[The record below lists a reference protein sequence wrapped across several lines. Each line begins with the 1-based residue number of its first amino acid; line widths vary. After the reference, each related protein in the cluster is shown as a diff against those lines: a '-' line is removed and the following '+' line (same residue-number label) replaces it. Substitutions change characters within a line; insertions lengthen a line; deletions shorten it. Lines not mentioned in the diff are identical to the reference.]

1 MPSQEEIVNAV
12 ARQLQSKDLSQQAVM
27 VLQRATGRVLERIKQ
42 NVDAQVKED
51 SSPIVEGFVRSVA
64 TKMTTMTQQWA
75 DGVKNDLV
83 VFPEGTRY
91 IFRDGAMTT
100 IVLEQHPQVRHV
112 KVDGRIFLLAM
123 PYVQFIIQFKNHK
136 PLPQLYVGCSKK
148 PINDLDVP
156 ICNLP
161 LPNIDKHVVCM
172 GNCVVPK
179 DGNMTDMVNT
189 IIGNFWQSEF
199 NQNHNAEYLNFL
211 KEMGFNGRNDEF
223 LPLPSA
229 SQAGL
234 EAWQRKT
241 EASPMFMIAK
251 ETKLKPGGTI
261 RRHLATDAGDKDG
274 TASIVNKLKQ
284 EIITAVGQI
293 GGDIQA
299 LMTGVDLKTENREK
313 AHVETLQ
320 LILKEIIV
328 QAYAELWEY
337 LQKQLQ
343 DERAKLQQEMQ
354 AAANKLKSD
363 FTYFMDQKKKVW

>member
-100 IVLEQHPQVRHV
+100 IVLEQQPQVRHV
-112 KVDGRIFLLAM
+112 KVDGKIYLLAM
-123 PYVQFIIQFKNHK
+123 PYIQFIIQFKNHK
-136 PLPQLYVGCSKK
+136 PLPQLYVGCTKK
-148 PINDLDVP
+148 PISDLDVP
-156 ICNLP
+156 LCNLP
-161 LPNIDKHVVCM
+161 LPNIQAHTVCM

-199 NQNHNAEYLNFL
+199 NQNHNADYLNFL
-211 KEMGFNGRNDEF
+211 GEMGWSNKKEDAHNGV
-223 LPLPSA
+223 
-229 SQAGL
+229 GL
-234 EAWQRKT
+234 AAWQKRT
-241 EASPMFMIAK
+241 EESPMFMIAR

-354 AAANKLKSD
+354 AAANKLKND